1 MRLGYTYA
9 VSDGSALC
17 VSGSLRLWLSNSL
30 ALAPYWFVMNKVSV
44 LRAVVTFSL
53 PVLTL
58 RLVQGFEGLVQE
70 LRGSSSYA
78 KDVVFDE
85 CIEVAK
91 E

>member
-1 MRLGYTYA
+1 
-9 VSDGSALC
+9 
-17 VSGSLRLWLSNSL
+17 
-30 ALAPYWFVMNKVSV
+30 MNKVSV